1 MSTLVYKNVTIGNFG
16 VPVVKYETGSNAPVD
31 ASEGKKR
38 HYHRG
43 SPLFLS
49 HKPPPKTHKELEGL
63 SFSFSKDGG
72 RQNMDFL
79 VKSALAQETPKSES
93 YDFGQANIKV
103 IGVGGAGNNM
113 VSWLYKKGI
122 KGAEI
127 IVINTDKQH
136 VDISEGDKKF
146 MIGKDLTRGL
156 GCGGF
161 PQKGAEA
168 AQESLM
174 QIKETLRGSDMVF
187 VCAGMGG
194 GTGTGAAPV
203 VASVAKEM
211 GSIVIGTVT
220 MPFGI
225 ERARI
230 DKAEFGLQQL
240 RQVSDTVVV
249 IDNNRL
255 VQIAGNLP
263 IQQAFAVANEL
274 VSTMIKGIVETIA
287 VPSLVNLDYA
297 DVKAIMTNGGVAAI
311 GVGSSDT
318 NNRVEEA
325 VKGALANPL
334 LDISY
339 KGATGALIHVWGGP
353 DMTLEEI
360 NHVGELVTSE
370 MDEDANV
377 IWGAR
382 VSEDMKGKLM
392 VMTIITGVSSPW
404 ILGKSDPRRAS
415 PQSKRLNDEL
425 GIEML

>member
-1 MSTLVYKNVTIGNFG
+1 M
-16 VPVVKYETGSNAPVD
+16 VPCEHFDNQ
-31 ASEGKKR
+31 KR
-38 HYHRG
+38 ALHCFFPHI
-43 SPLFLS
+43 
-49 HKPPPKTHKELEGL
+49 PPPKPTGRAFLLFLGSQERWFLL
-63 SFSFSKDGG
+63 SSFSFKTNEAMEVE
-72 RQNMDFL
+72 RMDFL
-79 VKSALAQETPKSES
+79 VKSAMAQVETKRED

-103 IGVGGAGNNM
+103 IGCGGAGNNM

-122 KGAEI
+122 KGAEV
-127 IVINTDKQH
+127 IVCNTDKQH
-136 VDISEGDKKF
+136 LDISEADKKF
-146 MIGKDLTRGL
+146 IMGKELTRGL

-168 AQESLM
+168 AQESIM
-174 QIKETLRGSDMVF
+174 QIKEVMRGADMVF

-194 GTGTGAAPV
+194 GTGTGSAPV

-220 MPFGI
+220 MPFSI

-230 DKAEFGLQQL
+230 DKAEYGLQQL

-263 IQQAFAVANEL
+263 VQQAFAVANEL
-274 VSTMIKGIVETIA
+274 ISTMIKGIVETIA
-287 VPSLVNLDYA
+287 IPSLVNLDYA

-334 LDISY
+334 LDINY
-339 KGATGALIHVWGGP
+339 EGATGALIHVWGGP
-353 DMTLEEI
+353 DLTLEEI
-360 NHVGELVTSE
+360 NRVGTLVTES
-370 MDEDANV
+370 MDTDANV

-382 VSEDMKGKLM
+382 VSDDMKGKLM
-392 VMTIITGVSSPW
+392 VMTIITGVHSPW
-404 ILGKSDPRRAS
+404 ILGKADPKKPS
-415 PQSKRLNDEL
+415 LHTQRLNSEL